1 MRTVAPVSPG
11 EMLEEE
17 FLKPLG
23 LSKYR
28 LAKDIGVPAQRIGDI
43 VAGQRAVTADTDLRL
58 CRYFGMSDGWWLRG
72 QASYDT
78 AMAREA
84 MGDVLAGITPCELLA
99 ASNER

>member
-1 MRTVAPVSPG
+1 MRTVAPVSPS

-23 LSKYR
+23 LTKYR

-43 VAGQRAVTADTDLRL
+43 VAGKRAITADTDLRL
-58 CRYFGMSDGWWLRG
+58 CRYFGLSDGWWLRG

-84 MGDVLAGITPCELLA
+84 MGDVLKQITRCQLLA
-99 ASNER
+99 A